1 MTQVEPVM
9 TYPDSCKEMFDSGDK
24 LGLGMILQDA
34 HGAAYAWNQ
43 LATAWFGNHVSA
55 IVGSADFPPNTFLT
69 DEVGRALSKELLPGN
84 LCVKHKQNQPT
95 RLISCM
101 TEGQAARWYEMYAE
115 LHTSDSVAEP
125 LSFLTVIRPV
135 ERSVADQARMQG
147 SHLLASASTDAV
159 MLLDKEQKIC
169 LANRACDRMFW
180 QPSQLIIGLP
190 LQDIW
195 LDKHA
200 WQQIQAALTKV
211 YAGSSQHVVSWNEI
225 NRLGS
230 RCLDIR
236 FTPSFSMNG
245 EMDGVVISIRDITE
259 STQRLRMMG
268 QIQKL
273 TKIGSWLLFPS
284 LENGFWDDMTYQ
296 LHGLASNSIIPSLAC
311 AELFYEPR
319 HARQFTDLVN
329 RCMTE
334 GTPFEMDLKL
344 VKEQVEGNWL
354 HVTGA
359 PEWRDNR
366 IVKVIGTFQEVTK
379 QRALN
384 EQLSL
389 AALLFETTS
398 DPVAIADADKIVVAV
413 NPRFEQ
419 LVNIDIGRVLGASV
433 SSVAN
438 LLAKEEH
445 IVREPAIR
453 VISDANGMP
462 LHHVVI
468 W

>member
-1 MTQVEPVM
+1 MIQVEPVM
-9 TYPDSCKEMFDSGDK
+9 TYPDKCKDMFESGDK

-34 HGAAYAWNQ
+34 SGVVYASNQ
-43 LATAWFGNHVSA
+43 LSVAWFGDHVAA

-69 DEVGRALSKELLPGN
+69 DEVGRALSKELLPAH
-84 LCVKHKQNQPT
+84 LCIKHKQNQPT

-101 TEGQAARWYEMYAE
+101 TEGQTARWFEIYAE
-115 LHTSDSVAEP
+115 ICASDLISEP

-147 SHLLASASTDAV
+147 SHLLASASSDAV
-159 MLLDKEQKIC
+159 MLLDREQKIC
-169 LANRACDRMFW
+169 LANRACDRLFW

-190 LQDIW
+190 LQEVW
-195 LDKHA
+195 RDKHA
-200 WQQIQAALTKV
+200 WRTIQEALTKV
-211 YAGSSQHVVSWNEI
+211 YAGSSQHVVSWNDI
-225 NRLGS
+225 HRLGS

-319 HARQFTDLVN
+319 HARQFTELVN
-329 RCMTE
+329 RCMTD
-334 GTPFEMDLKL
+334 GVPFEMDLKL

-379 QRALN
+379 QRVLN
-384 EQLSL
+384 EQLSM

-398 DPVAIADADKIVVAV
+398 DPVAIADADQVIVAV

-419 LVNIDIGRVLGASV
+419 EMQVDMGRVLGARISDIT
-433 SSVAN
+433 SM
-438 LLAKEEH
+438 LAERNGSL
-445 IVREPAIR
+445 REPSIR
-453 VISDANGMP
+453 VLPDERGAP